1 MNSAKNN
8 AVKGACSQTRHD
20 CSIFFSAES
29 SQAKNSELLLVIQ
42 LFQALE
48 MYSYSLTFHMTT
60 ITLFLS

>member
-8 AVKGACSQTRHD
+8 AVKGACFF
-20 CSIFFSAES
+20 IFFSAES
-29 SQAKNSELLLVIQ
+29 SQAKNSERLLVIQ

-48 MYSYSLTFHMTT
+48 MYSYSLSFHMTT